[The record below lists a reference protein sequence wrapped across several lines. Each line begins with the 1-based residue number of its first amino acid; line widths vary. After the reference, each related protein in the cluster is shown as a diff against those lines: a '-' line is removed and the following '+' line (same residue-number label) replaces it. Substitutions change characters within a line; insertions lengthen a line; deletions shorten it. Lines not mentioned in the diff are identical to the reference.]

1 MFSSI
6 RWLFGYSLFAVAG
19 GFLTVR
25 ILELVASPFLEGTS
39 QIRRKRLSSS
49 GRARR

>member
-19 GFLTVR
+19 GFLAVR
-25 ILELVASPFLEGTS
+25 ILEAVASPFLEATS
-39 QIRRKRLSSS
+39 LIRRKQSSLS
-49 GRARR
+49 GRVRR

>member
-1 MFSSI
+1 MNFSSI

-25 ILELVASPFLEGTS
+25 ILELVASPFLEAKS
-39 QIRRKRLSSS
+39 LIRRKRSSS
-49 GRARR
+49 